1 MREKTPAKPKRRRE
15 GYIAKS
21 PAICV
26 VVHDMHGKAMPDA
39 VAAKILNAVTDIALE
54 HSYLVSFTRT

>member
-1 MREKTPAKPKRRRE
+1 MADPKRRRKRRE
-15 GYIAKS
+15 GYLPKS

-26 VVHDMHGKAMPDA
+26 VVHDMHGKPMPDA

-54 HSYLVSFTRT
+54 HSYLISFTRT